1 MSSPENPRV
10 EVVQER
16 LEQTLPILSSAG
28 CPPISCPELCGNY
41 KGNCRRCWL
50 EYLKGEEQ

>member
-10 EVVQER
+10 DVVQER
-16 LEQTLPILSSAG
+16 LEQTLLILSLAG
-28 CPPISCPELCGNY
+28 CPPISCPELCGNS

-50 EYLKGEEQ
+50 DYLKGVD